1 MRHLSILGY
10 YFAQYIKVRLAY
22 PGDFLIS
29 VFTSLAGTVAS
40 FGFLYILFHRV
51 SSLQGWAF
59 EELLFIYGFNL
70 VCLGLFNVLSMNLYE
85 FGERYIMEGRFD
97 QIMLRPLHSLFQVIF
112 EAFRIESFQ
121 EFATG
126 LVVVVYVWHKLD
138 LPLTPLDLVLFLLM
152 TACGVTIY
160 LSVFVMLSTLSFW
173 FEDRVGV
180 SPPVYNMIAFGRYPV
195 TIYNVFI
202 QFLLSWIIPS
212 PSLPSIRPPIFCS
225 ATSFRPSSPWCR
237 WWRQHSCCWRS
248 CCGAG
253 GCGATKAPEVD
264 LPLLARGAAHILS
277 GTGIPSRSMPRCN
290 WFRRMV
296 IRAR

>member
-1 MRHLSILGY
+1 MRHLSILAY

-22 PGDFLIS
+22 PGDFLIAVS
-29 VFTSLAGTVAS
+29 TSLAGTVAS

-126 LVVVVYVWHKLD
+126 LAVVVYVWHKLD
-138 LPLTPLDLVLFLLM
+138 LPLAPLDLLLFLLM
-152 TACGVTIY
+152 TVCGVTIY
-160 LSVFVMLSTLSFW
+160 LSVFVILSSLSFW

-180 SPPVYNMIAFGRYPV
+180 SPPVFNMIAFGRYPV

-202 QFLLSWIIPS
+202 QFLLSWIIPFAFAS
-212 PSLPSIRPPIFCS
+212 SIPPPIFCS
-225 ATSFRPSSPWCR
+225 ATNLRPFLLWYP
-237 WWRQHSCCWRS
+237 WWRQPSCCWRCS
-248 CCGAG
+248 CGAG
-253 GCGATKAPEVD
+253 GCGATKAPGVNPHFSPGVWATSSPEPKSPADPGPVAIG
-264 LPLLARGAAHILS
+264 LAG
-277 GTGIPSRSMPRCN
+277 
-290 WFRRMV
+290 W
-296 IRAR
+296 

>member
-1 MRHLSILGY
+1 MRHLSILAY

-22 PGDFLIS
+22 PGDFLIAVS
-29 VFTSLAGTVAS
+29 TSLAGTVAS

-126 LVVVVYVWHKLD
+126 LAVVVYVWHKLD
-138 LPLTPLDLVLFLLM
+138 LPLAPLDLLLFLLM
-152 TACGVTIY
+152 TVCGVTIY
-160 LSVFVMLSTLSFW
+160 LSVFVILSSLSFW

-180 SPPVYNMIAFGRYPV
+180 SPPVFNMIAFGRYPV

-202 QFLLSWIIPS
+202 QFLLSWIIPFAFAS
-212 PSLPSIRPPIFCS
+212 FYPTTYFLQRHEFAAFFALVPLVA
-225 ATSFRPSSPWCR
+225 ATF
-237 WWRQHSCCWRS
+237 
-248 CCGAG
+248 
-253 GCGATKAPEVD
+253 
-264 LPLLARGAAHILS
+264 LLLALFLWSRGVRS
-277 GTGIPSRSMPRCN
+277 YQSTGS
-290 WFRRMV
+290 
-296 IRAR
+296 